1 MTTTTP
7 KAILLLLALVP
18 AGISAQE
25 APEMTRAFG
34 DGGDTFLFQVQAAA
48 SRGASLA
55 VLTEPDPAVHVFAP
69 DGAREW
75 GAAGGGPGELASPV
89 DVTWVDGSIFVLDVG
104 RPKFVRYDEDGA
116 FVASRPTEG
125 MRALRMWIRGTDTV
139 LATFTPMTD
148 ARAAVRLDAGGIDT
162 LFAWEERG
170 PSIRLEAEGA
180 PSFTVKPPFAPQ
192 VVWTVLADGALVR
205 YEPSS
210 NRLEWLD
217 RDGRRTAATA
227 VPWEGLPLADED
239 REWWIDDTIPEDF
252 MGQRVFEPLR
262 PVARERLEFPER
274 LPPVLDAMEDAVGG
288 VWLRRSTPVR
298 GERWALVRRDGVLRG
313 EIVLPAG
320 RELLAT
326 GEAELFA
333 LARDDLGIERVEVYR
348 KPGWAGD

>member
-1 MTTTTP
+1 MTPTAP
-7 KAILLLLALVP
+7 KAILLLLAFLP

-25 APEMTRAFG
+25 APEMTRTFG
-34 DGGDTFLFQVQAAA
+34 SAGDTFLFQVRAAA
-48 SRGASLA
+48 PRGASLA
-55 VLTEPDPAVHVFAP
+55 VLTEPDPAIHVFSP
-69 DGAREW
+69 GGAREW
-75 GAAGGGPGELASPV
+75 GAAGGGPGELASPA
-89 DVTWVDGSIFVLDVG
+89 DVAWVDGSIFVLDVG
-104 RPKFVRYDEDGA
+104 QPKFVRYDEDGA

-125 MRALRMWIRGTDTV
+125 LRARRLWIRGIDTV

-148 ARAAVRLDAGGIDT
+148 ARAAVRLVTGGIDT

-180 PSFTVKPPFAPQ
+180 PSFTVKPPFQPQ

-205 YEPSS
+205 YEPGS

-239 REWWIDDTIPEDF
+239 REWWIDDTIPEEF

-274 LPPVLDAMEDAVGG
+274 LPPVLDAIEDAVGG

-298 GERWALVRRDGVLRG
+298 GERWALVGRDGVLRG
-313 EIVLPAG
+313 EIVLPAR

-326 GEAELFA
+326 GETELFA
-333 LARDDLGIERVEVYR
+333 LARDELGIERIEAYG
-348 KPGWAGD
+348 KPAFP